1 MDSSDDGGMRSKIE
15 QLFSLMHVTSSMHVY
30 AYSILI
36 GLITGFFGLGFNAV
50 LHAVQQFI
58 YLRFV
63 GLSLPATRAEGLEML
78 LPMVAYS
85 PFLVVTAPLLGGF
98 LSAIVTTFFCPEAKG
113 GGTDAIIDSF
123 HSKNGRI
130 EKRVPFFKSL
140 ATIFTVGFGGSAG
153 KEGPIMQIGAGI
165 GSFVG
170 SRVQAGDRAR
180 RSLMLAG
187 VAAGLS
193 TVFRAP
199 FGGALTAVEVVYR
212 EDIESDSL
220 LPALLSAVSAYM
232 VIRGFHADASVFSV
246 PPVRLEHFHELVM
259 YVGLGF
265 LSVGVGF
272 LFTGYYR
279 LVQRMFEHWN
289 VHPLMKPTLGGL
301 VVGLVALLFPASI
314 GDGLGVLQQTIL
326 GHRPPEAVD
335 GGFRLAGFFL
345 YIALLKIG
353 TTSFTV
359 GSGGSGGVFTP
370 ALFIGGM
377 LGGAMGVFMQ
387 TLFPDLHISVVSFI
401 MVGMGGFFIGVA
413 HAPMAG
419 MVMVCDMV
427 GNYTLLPALM
437 IVAVTSSLFS
447 RSSIY
452 KGQVE
457 NRFQSPAHYWDMNLN
472 VLSRMFVG
480 SYLDQL
486 RRIAVVEP
494 HKLVSDLE
502 KRALDLKATDFI
514 VIHTE
519 GTYLGICSLRHFHH
533 TAETDH
539 LRNLLTAG
547 DVARDIRCL
556 GPDHSFSDALK
567 VMMENEVDKVA
578 VADAEGQVLGYLR
591 FIDIMKLYYQKVR

>member
-1 MDSSDDGGMRSKIE
+1 MLQKI
-15 QLFSLMHVTSSMHVY
+15 QRLTHLAHVATPMHVY

-36 GLITGFFGLGFNAV
+36 GLITGFFGLGFNHV
-50 LHAVQQFI
+50 LHLVQQFV

-63 GLSLPATRAEGLEML
+63 GLSLPATRAEGLETL
-78 LPMVAYS
+78 LPLVAFS
-85 PFLVVTAPLLGGF
+85 PVLVVAAPLLGGF
-98 LSAIVTTFFCPEAKG
+98 LSAVVTTFFCPEAKG
-113 GGTDAIIDSF
+113 GGTDAIIQSF
-123 HSKNGRI
+123 HSEGGRI
-130 EKRVPFFKSL
+130 EGRVPIFKSL
-140 ATIFTVGFGGSAG
+140 ATIFTVGFGGSGG

-165 GSFVG
+165 GSFIG
-170 SRVQAGDRAR
+170 TQMKAGDRAR

-187 VAAGLS
+187 VAAGMS

-220 LPALLSAVSAYM
+220 LPALLAAVSAYM
-232 VIRGFHADASVFSV
+232 VIRGFHADASVFTV
-246 PPVRLEHFHELVM
+246 PAVRLEHFYELIM
-259 YVGLGF
+259 YVGLGL

-272 LFTGYYR
+272 LFTRYYR
-279 LVQRMFEHWN
+279 LVQGMFDRWD
-289 VHPLMKPTLGGL
+289 VHPLLKPTAGGL
-301 VVGLVALLFPASI
+301 VVGIVAFFFHSSI
-314 GDGLGVLQQTIL
+314 GDGLGVLQQAIL
-326 GHRPPEAVD
+326 GNRPVEAAE
-335 GGFRLAGFFL
+335 GGYSLAGFFL
-345 YIALLKIG
+345 YLAFLKIV

-377 LGGAMGVFMQ
+377 LGGALGVFMQ

-437 IVAVTSSLFS
+437 IVGITSSLFS

-452 KGQVE
+452 RGQVE

-480 SYLDQL
+480 SHMDHL

-502 KRALDLKATDFI
+502 KRALDLKATDFV
-514 VIHTE
+514 VIRTD

-533 TAETDH
+533 TTETEH

-556 GPDHSFSDALK
+556 GPGDSFSDALK

-578 VADAEGQVLGYLR
+578 IVDDAGQVIGYLR